1 MNLITKI
8 LWRLSLV
15 ICGMLAAISLV
26 YVVSRNIS
34 SSGATDFHSY
44 WYAGHF
50 VRQGLDPYTA
60 FINNTPLPLP
70 IVYLDGHIQSLPIA
84 QPGLARVPANT
95 APMVILLSI
104 FSFFSWTTAK
114 ILWMTCNLMI
124 SLITP
129 LLVIRMFPR
138 TRSLPLRYK
147 ILIVLLFI
155 SLFGTRNVLG
165 NGQTSL
171 LVFLAM
177 LLAILLEKEWLLGG
191 VALGIALSKYSLAVP
206 AVVLLMIERRYRP
219 VIVGV
224 IIQIFGL
231 LALAIMSNHPP
242 ADIVKAYVKIA
253 QLHIYQPGIHL
264 ATIFPWEVVSWLMV
278 LLLSAGVAIAIG
290 CHIRKSNY
298 HLWVSSNPLIRPMLF
313 NILMIWTLL
322 AAYHRAYDTFVVIIF
337 LILVV
342 ELLIGIYRNLSAFPR
357 WGLAMIA
364 IWVLL
369 VMTLPARGVE
379 RIGNIP
385 STFIPVWLKYQ
396 SVTVTISLLIIL
408 CASIWILYHIKEF
421 DDGYASA

>member
-1 MNLITKI
+1 MNLNKI
-8 LWRLSLV
+8 LWGLSLTV
-15 ICGMLAAISLV
+15 CGMLAAISLA

-34 SSGATDFHSY
+34 PSGATDFHSY

-70 IVYLDGHIQSLPIA
+70 IIYLNGHIESLPIA

-114 ILWMTCNLMI
+114 ILWLICNLMI

-171 LVFLAM
+171 LVFAAM
-177 LLAILLEKEWLLGG
+177 LLAILLEKEWLFGG
-191 VALGIALSKYSLAVP
+191 VALGIALSKYSLAFP

-224 IIQIFGL
+224 IIQVLGL
-231 LALAIMSNHPP
+231 LALAVMSNQPP
-242 ADIVKAYVKIA
+242 ADIVRAYIKIA

-264 ATIFPWEVVSWLMV
+264 ATIFPWGVVSWLMV
-278 LLLSAGVAIAIG
+278 LLLSVGVAIAIG
-290 CHIRKSNY
+290 CHIR
-298 HLWVSSNPLIRPMLF
+298 LWVFSSHLIRPMLF
-313 NILMIWTLL
+313 NILMIWALL
-322 AAYHRAYDTFVVIIF
+322 AAYHRAYDTFVVVIF
-337 LILVV
+337 LVLVV
-342 ELLIGIYRNLSAFPR
+342 ELLIGYRNLLSAFSR

-364 IWVLL
+364 AWVLL
-369 VMTLPARGVE
+369 VMILPARGVE
-379 RIGNIP
+379 RIVNMP
-385 STFIPVWLKYQ
+385 STFMPVWLKCQ

-408 CASIWILYHIKEF
+408 CASIWILYHIKESG
-421 DDGYASA
+421 DGYASA